1 MGSGSQDGPPFPGP
15 ILGAAEEAAIGWV
28 IALRDSPDDPSL
40 RRHFQAWHDADPAH
54 RRAWAT
60 MRHLDDRLEQVE
72 PAYAVRVDSR
82 RTVLPAA
89 WTPSYRL
96 RRPVLVV
103 AGAAC
108 LALLL
113 APMVSLRWQADYRTS
128 VAEVERVTLADG
140 SVVQLAP
147 RSAIA
152 VDYAAGRRDIRL
164 LEGEAF
170 FAVTRNPARP
180 FRVLGDRATV
190 TVLGTAFDVRAAQG
204 DDDPAVVGVEHG
216 RVRVAPRSGA
226 PILLTAGQGAAV
238 TVSGAVHR
246 QAIPPTQ
253 VAAWRARQIIV
264 QDEPI
269 TDAIDRLRPWFSGM
283 ILTQGDAL
291 ANQRLT
297 GVFNAADPVEALH
310 GMARAYGGRVTVI
323 GGWLIIY
330 SQA

>member
-1 MGSGSQDGPPFPGP
+1 MGSASQDGPPFPGRIP
-15 ILGAAEEAAIGWV
+15 GQAEEAALGWA
-28 IALRDSPDDPSL
+28 IALRDSPDDLSL
-40 RRHFQAWHDADPAH
+40 RRQFQAWHEADAMH
-54 RRAWAT
+54 RQAWAA

-72 PAYAVRVDSR
+72 PAYAVRADNR
-82 RTVLPAA
+82 HMVLPAVE
-89 WTPSYRL
+89 TPPKRL
-96 RRPVLVV
+96 RRPLLLA

-113 APMVSLRWQADYRTS
+113 APAVSLRLQADYRTG

-152 VDYAAGRRDIRL
+152 VDFAAGRRDIRL
-164 LEGEAF
+164 MEGEAF
-170 FAVTRNPARP
+170 FAVTRNPSRP

-190 TVLGTAFDVRAAQG
+190 TVLGTAFDVRAARG
-204 DDDPAVVGVEHG
+204 DDDAALVGVEHG
-216 RVRVAPRSGA
+216 RVRVAPHAGA
-226 PILLTAGQGAAV
+226 PMLLTAGQGAAV
-238 TVSGAVHR
+238 AASGDLRR
-246 QAIPPTQ
+246 QAVVPTQ
-253 VAAWRARQIIV
+253 IAAWRDRQIIV
-264 QDEPI
+264 RNEPI
-269 TDAIDRLRPWFSGM
+269 TDAIDRLRPWFGGM
-283 ILTQGDAL
+283 ILTRGEAL

-297 GVFNAADPVEALH
+297 GLFNAADPVEALR